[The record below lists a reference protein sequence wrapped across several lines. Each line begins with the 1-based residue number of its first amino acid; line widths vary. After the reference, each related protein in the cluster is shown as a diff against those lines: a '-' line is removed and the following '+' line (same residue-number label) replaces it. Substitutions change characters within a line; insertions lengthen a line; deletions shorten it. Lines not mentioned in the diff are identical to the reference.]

1 MIIKI
6 LIVLPDGRVLKCKEK
21 GGYDVLDNML
31 ITIDKLHEF
40 TYTVWI
46 SNTGSQ
52 NLKSQEE
59 TLRWINEEY

>member
-6 LIVLPDGRVLKCKEK
+6 LIVLPDGRVLKCEEK

-31 ITIDKLHEF
+31 ITIDKFPEF

-46 SNTGSQ
+46 SNTGHTT
-52 NLKSQEE
+52 LKSQEE
-59 TLRWINEEY
+59 TIRWINEEY